1 MEVCKV
7 MLLFSCQSSTAL
19 CDDHSGPSQVTLVV
33 KKPSANAR
41 DRKCGFRSLGQE
53 DPLQEGMAIHSSTL
67 AWNPMDRGAWCAAV
81 HGVAGSGTTEA
92 T

>member
-41 DRKCGFRSLGQE
+41 DRKCGFLTQE
-53 DPLQEGMAIHSSTL
+53 SGPPALQADS
-67 AWNPMDRGAWCAAV
+67 
-81 HGVAGSGTTEA
+81 VATELSGKPI
-92 T
+92 